1 MKPRSVFLGG
11 IILEGALVII
21 AILISYWRGG
31 EPLLNPIRFDLEG
44 LGLGIAATLPMVAYF
59 AFSLSRFG
67 RNIAAFKKIYKLLR
81 EILSRAIIEMPTWQI
96 AVLGMSAGI
105 GEECLFRGALQP
117 LVEGWT
123 SPLNA
128 ILITGFIFGLLHAL
142 TPTYFILATAISI
155 YLGFLANYTG
165 NLLPPIIAHGLYD
178 IVGFLLLRNL
188 FIGEST
194 PPAVPTASPGD
205 ADEDAGDEENLATEE
220 PAAENGR
227 EEGAEEEDRQP

>member
-31 EPLLNPIRFDLEG
+31 APLLNPIRFDLEG

-142 TPTYFILATAISI
+142 TPAYFILATAISI
-155 YLGFLANYTG
+155 YLGFLASQTG

-178 IVGFLLLRNL
+178 VVGFLLLKRL
-188 FIGEST
+188 FLED
-194 PPAVPTASPGD
+194 PLPAGKSA
-205 ADEDAGDEENLATEE
+205 EEE
-220 PAAENGR
+220 PADNDGVPE
-227 EEGAEEEDRQP
+227 AEETAPETGKAEAEGETGKAEAVE

>member
-31 EPLLNPIRFDLEG
+31 APLLNPIRFDLEG

-96 AVLGMSAGI
+96 AVLGMSAGL
-105 GEECLFRGALQP
+105 GEECLFRGALQHLRAP
-117 LVEGWT
+117 ARTHSRV
-123 SPLNA
+123 
-128 ILITGFIFGLLHAL
+128 LHPRHGHL
-142 TPTYFILATAISI
+142 D
-155 YLGFLANYTG
+155 
-165 NLLPPIIAHGLYD
+165 LPRLS
-178 IVGFLLLRNL
+178 
-188 FIGEST
+188 GE
-194 PPAVPTASPGD
+194 P
-205 ADEDAGDEENLATEE
+205 
-220 PAAENGR
+220 
-227 EEGAEEEDRQP
+227 DRQPAATDHRARTLRCRRLSAAEASVPGRPAASR